1 MCCYQRGKGLQM
13 MKKLGC
19 VFTHAVNGEA
29 RIVCRENDFNFSH
42 VLPHIAQ
49 ESIAIPATTILHKGE
64 RIRLFSVKTFMLT
77 PPWVRPGLGRGVG

>member
-1 MCCYQRGKGLQM
+1 M

-29 RIVCRENDFNFSH
+29 RIVCRENNFNFSH

-49 ESIAIPATTILHKGE
+49 ESITMELELPL
-64 RIRLFSVKTFMLT
+64 
-77 PPWVRPGLGRGVG
+77 